1 MKNSISFKFN
11 LLTSIMVIAI
21 LLGFGAYNYSAT
33 DATLKAQQNKQVDA
47 VIHRL
52 QTSVPS
58 TLWNFE
64 AEQLKSIVESE
75 TSNDAV
81 LGIFIYDDKKLILG
95 RLKSDT
101 GTISDAKLPENLK
114 SMREEKLTYEENGK
128 LNVVGRIVLLI
139 DSSVIDE
146 LQNQSLQRLILQTVT
161 MLVGLIVMISILMK
175 SVVAIPIERIITA
188 LEDIARGEG
197 DLTRRLNTDRNDEI
211 GTLAKVFNQ
220 FVEKIQTLICRIQ
233 KSVVE
238 MSVATGEMSQIA
250 RASSHAVD
258 EQRTETDQ
266 VATAMNELNATAHEV
281 AQNAV
286 QAAAA
291 AEKADDTG
299 QMARD
304 VVRSA
309 ITSIH
314 QLASDIDSSSRV
326 ISELEKEVANI
337 TSVLDVIR
345 GIAEQT
351 NLLALNAAIEAAR
364 AGEQGR
370 GFAVVADEVRT
381 LASKTQASTEEIQE
395 MIRRLQNGTNK
406 AVSVMQSSKSS
417 GEATVGMAN
426 KADAALNDIAASI
439 SMINEMNTQ
448 IASAAE
454 EQTAVT
460 DDINR
465 SLTRIVEIADG
476 SAEGARRAENA
487 SAQLA
492 NLGSSLDEQVK
503 LFKV

>member
-11 LLTSIMVIAI
+11 LLTSIMVIVI
-21 LLGFGAYNYSAT
+21 LLGFGAYNHSAT
-33 DATLKAQQNKQVDA
+33 ETALSRQLNKQVNA

-64 AEQLKSIVESE
+64 TEQLKSIVESE
-75 TSNDAV
+75 ASNDSV
-81 LGIFIYDDKKLILG
+81 KGIFIYDDKNLVLG
-95 RLKSDT
+95 RIKSDT
-101 GTISDAKLPENLK
+101 GAITESKLPEKLE
-114 SMREEKLTYEENGK
+114 SLREEKLTYEENGK
-128 LNVVGRIVLLI
+128 INTVGRIVLLV
-139 DSSVIDE
+139 DHSVIDQL
-146 LQNQSLQRLILQTVT
+146 LQESLVRLILQTVV
-161 MLVGLIVMISILMK
+161 MVVGLIGVISFLMK
-175 SVVAIPIERIITA
+175 SVVARPIERIISA

-197 DLTRRLNTDRNDEI
+197 DLTRRLRADTNDEI
-211 GTLAKVFNQ
+211 GTLANVFNQ
-220 FVEKIQTLICRIQ
+220 FVEKIQSLIGRIQ
-233 KSVVE
+233 QSVAQMSDATSE
-238 MSVATGEMSQIA
+238 MSHIA
-250 RASSHAVD
+250 RGSSQAVD
-258 EQRTETDQ
+258 EQLIETDQ

-286 QAAAA
+286 QAASA

-299 QMARD
+299 QMAREI
-304 VVRSA
+304 VRNA

-314 QLASDIDSSSRV
+314 QLAKDIDSSSHV
-326 ISELEKEVANI
+326 ISDLEKEVTNI

-381 LASKTQASTEEIQE
+381 LASKTQSSTEEIQE

-417 GEATVGMAN
+417 GEATVEMAN
-426 KADAALNDIAASI
+426 KADTALNDIAAAI
-439 SMINEMNTQ
+439 SMISEMNTQ

-454 EQTAVT
+454 EQTSVT

-476 SAEGARRAENA
+476 SADGARRAENA
-487 SAQLA
+487 SEQLA
-492 NLGSSLDEQVK
+492 DLGHSLSDQVK
-503 LFKV
+503 QFKI